1 MEVPGVTLAATCG
14 LRWAVRIVMLSD
26 PAVSRKLLSPVSA
39 SFCAHDKRVPQHRFA
54 AAAVASSLLM
64 PRYIHELA
72 GFGDSLLGQVVEQN
86 LQLCSSSSFVGE

>member
-39 SFCAHDKRVPQHRFA
+39 S
-54 AAAVASSLLM
+54 VALTINACRNTALL
-64 PRYIHELA
+64 PL
-72 GFGDSLLGQVVEQN
+72 
-86 LQLCSSSSFVGE
+86 LQLIDAASYSKIR

>member
-39 SFCAHDKRVPQHRFA
+39 SFALTINAQHRFA

-64 PRYIHELA
+64 PRCIHELA